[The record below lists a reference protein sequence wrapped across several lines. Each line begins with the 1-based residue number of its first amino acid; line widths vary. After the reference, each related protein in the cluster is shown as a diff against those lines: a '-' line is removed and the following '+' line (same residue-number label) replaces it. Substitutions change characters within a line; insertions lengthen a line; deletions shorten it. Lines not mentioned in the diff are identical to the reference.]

1 MCAKFD
7 PRLKDRLVSEER
19 YELLRPDR
27 LLRDLG
33 LMPGDTLADIGCG
46 PGFFAIPAAAIVG
59 KEGRVLAADIQGDML
74 AALRSRVQEHELTNV
89 RMVKTSE
96 TEIPLQEGC
105 ADMALVAF
113 TLHEVEQRARFLH
126 RVRRLLKPE
135 GRIVVIEWEKH
146 DDEMGPPTSARLAP
160 EDVLKD
166 AEAAGLRLAERRELN
181 EHHYLLVL
189 VPIAR

>member
-19 YELLRPDR
+19 YALLRPDK
-27 LLRDLG
+27 LLRELG

-46 PGFFAIPAAAIVG
+46 PGFFTIPAAEIVG

-113 TLHEVEQRARFLH
+113 TLHEVDQRAKFLH

-135 GRIVVIEWEKH
+135 GRIVVLEWEKR
-146 DDEMGPPTSARLAP
+146 DEEMGPPQSVRLAP
-160 EDVLKD
+160 EDAVKD
-166 AEAAGLRLAERRELN
+166 AEAAGLQLDERRELN
-181 EHHYLLVL
+181 EHHYLLIL
-189 VPIAR
+189 VPITG